1 MQTLQWEDEM
11 NANNKKPTFGKPV
24 LTIEGQADLL
34 MERGLAGDRAKLCDI
49 LRYVNYYRLTGFL
62 FPFKLQG
69 SENYKTGL
77 TVDYVWSLYTF
88 DRRLRG
94 LLFECISRLE
104 IAFRTVFA
112 YEHAIASGTP
122 FCYAEP
128 DCFDFGHMEEEAARK
143 HKEKHHEML
152 QRIDAAVEQARGLR
166 FMRHFMAKYANERP
180 PVWMVVEVLSFG
192 ILYHYF
198 QLLPKDIQINIAHRF
213 GFTEQTF
220 LVVLTALNRARNK
233 CAHHERFL
241 YSKIPTDGFHK
252 YCSLEKNA
260 LLANLD
266 EALRIDVRYKH
277 GSTLYSLVCI
287 MAHLLSIVRPESHWK
302 QRFRAFMCDPANKNG
317 RKRLPVFS
325 DNKWEALAL
334 WRD

>member
-1 MQTLQWEDEM
+1 M
-11 NANNKKPTFGKPV
+11 NANNQKPTYGKPV
-24 LTIEGQADLL
+24 LTIERQADLL

-69 SENYKTGL
+69 SENYEPGL
-77 TVDYVWSLYTF
+77 TIDYVWSLYTF

-94 LLFECISRLE
+94 LLFECVSRLE

-112 YEHAIASGTP
+112 YEHAIAAGTP

-128 DCFDFGHMEEEAARK
+128 DRFDFGHMRGAGRK
-143 HKEKHHEML
+143 HEAEERHREML
-152 QRIDAAVEQARGLR
+152 RRIDAAVEQAKDLR
-166 FMRHFMAKYANERP
+166 FMHHFRVKYANKRP

-198 QLLPKDIQINIAHRF
+198 WLLPKTIQINIAHRF
-213 GFTEQTF
+213 GFTERTF
-220 LVVLTALNRARNK
+220 LSVLTALNRARNK

-241 YSKIPTDGFHK
+241 HSKIPTDGIHK
-252 YCSLEKNA
+252 YCSSEKNV

-266 EALRIDVRYKH
+266 EALQIDVRCKN

-325 DNKWEALAL
+325 DNKWETLAL